1 MNTIFNRLVW
11 TIILCCTSVLLIG
24 AKPSKGAK
32 ESERKKGHI
41 IMFYNVENFFDTED
55 DPNTLDDEFTPA
67 GPKEWS
73 AVKYEKKL
81 SNISY
86 VIYSVASANRNFPAI
101 IGVSEIENRRVLDD
115 IVSTEKLSKANYQI
129 VHYDSPEIRGVDVAL
144 LYRPDVFEFEWSD
157 AFQPIIPERPGFKTR
172 DILAVCGRIEGELFC
187 FFVNHWSSRR
197 GGSEASEFLRC
208 GAAQTL
214 RNYTDSLQK
223 VYPDINIVIMGDM
236 NDDPTSK
243 SMYEVLRAKSEISEV
258 GEGDVYNPWYNILA
272 KEAKGTLYYRGK
284 WNLFDQIV
292 LTPNLLN
299 KDGKKKGYRSLKYWN
314 HQVFRRDYLIQQE
327 GRYQGAPLRTKAGGK
342 WLNGYSD
349 HLPVVLYLV
358 KKK

>member
-1 MNTIFNRLVW
+1 M
-11 TIILCCTSVLLIG
+11 
-24 AKPSKGAK
+24 K
-32 ESERKKGHI
+32 
-41 IMFYNVENFFDTED
+41 
-55 DPNTLDDEFTPA
+55 
-67 GPKEWS
+67 
-73 AVKYEKKL
+73 
-81 SNISY
+81 
-86 VIYSVASANRNFPAI
+86 
-101 IGVSEIENRRVLDD
+101 
-115 IVSTEKLSKANYQI
+115 
-129 VHYDSPEIRGVDVAL
+129 
-144 LYRPDVFEFEWSD
+144 VF
-157 AFQPIIPERPGFKTR
+157 
-172 DILAVCGRIEGELFC
+172 V
-187 FFVNHWSSRR
+187 
-197 GGSEASEFLRC
+197 
-208 GAAQTL
+208 
-214 RNYTDSLQK
+214 
-223 VYPDINIVIMGDM
+223 MGDM